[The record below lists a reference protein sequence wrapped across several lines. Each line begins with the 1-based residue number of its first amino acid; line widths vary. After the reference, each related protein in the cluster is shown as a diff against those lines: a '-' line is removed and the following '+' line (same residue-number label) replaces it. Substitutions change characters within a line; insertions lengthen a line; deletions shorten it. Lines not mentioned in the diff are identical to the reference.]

1 MNATALG
8 GQDIVDIAIGT
19 FEGWHPVALASD
31 FGAATW
37 ADELVAELKVDSE
50 ASDLADGL
58 RGIQAALH
66 ELHPDDAIGA
76 QVFLPAPEMGVIN
89 ALMTYERILLETDDT
104 PESFLAETASHA
116 NDRVPG
122 YEVRGYEEWRAPHPV
137 GELVGFTHLAAITQ
151 PGEDQATL
159 EQRVVFAIFP
169 PGAGQM
175 VQVVFR
181 SVFLGAFGN
190 MVEETSA
197 IVDTLR
203 IKLEASA

>member
-19 FEGWHPVALASD
+19 FEGWHPVTLVGD
-31 FGAATW
+31 FGADSW
-37 ADELVAELKVDSE
+37 ADALVAELGIAE
-50 ASDLADGL
+50 NTEMADGL
-58 RGIQAALH
+58 RGIQQALH
-66 ELHPDDAIGA
+66 ELHPGDDVGA
-76 QVFLPAPEMGVIN
+76 QVYLPAPEMGVIN

-104 PESFLAETASHA
+104 PESFLAETDAHA
-116 NDRVPG
+116 GDRAPG
-122 YEVRGYEEWRAPHPV
+122 YEIRGYESWRAPHPV
-137 GELVGFTHLAAITQ
+137 GELVGFTHLTAITL
-151 PGEDQATL
+151 PDEDTATL

-203 IKLEASA
+203 VKMEASA